1 MPLEYETDDELEQST
16 NQWMAVGAGLLIT
29 MALVFPFYRWY
40 EPAARDDARTEQ
52 VANLA
57 AEGENVWSFNC
68 ASCHGLNGEGGTA
81 PALNS
86 TEFLQSATDDQI
98 QLLVS
103 VGIPGTQMSAFS
115 LDHGGPLTSEQIKS
129 VVTFIRSWE
138 PDAPDRPDWRDMVG
152 G

>member
-1 MPLEYETDDELEQST
+1 MPLEYETDEALEAST
-16 NQWMAVGAGLLIT
+16 NRWMAVGAGLLIT

-40 EPAARDDARTEQ
+40 EPAARDDARDRQE
-52 VANLA
+52 ADLA
-57 AEGENVWSFNC
+57 AEGETVWSFNC
-68 ASCHGLNGEGGTA
+68 ASCHGLNGEGVTA

-98 QLLVS
+98 GLLVS